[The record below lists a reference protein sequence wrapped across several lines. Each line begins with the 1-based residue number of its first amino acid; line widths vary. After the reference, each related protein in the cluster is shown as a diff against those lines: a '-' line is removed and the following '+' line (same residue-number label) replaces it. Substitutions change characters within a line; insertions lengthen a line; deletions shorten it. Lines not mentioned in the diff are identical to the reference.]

1 MAVHKRD
8 DERLIL
14 TFSTEMG
21 TVIHVTLSHLSLLLC
36 TIIKG
41 KKKRNSMITRI
52 MLVHSW
58 LELDYKDIPPCIK

>member
-52 MLVHSW
+52 MLVHS
-58 LELDYKDIPPCIK
+58 